1 MALDPAD
8 LAVLSHMPLF
18 SGLSEIALLTL
29 IGNTT
34 PRHHQ
39 KGHVLFERGD
49 PADHFY
55 AVLDGWVKLCRRS
68 VDGQEVVLGIFTRGE
83 TFAEA
88 AMFMGGRFP
97 ASAEVVNDS
106 RLLTLRRET
115 VIARLREDPDLSMGM
130 LASTSRHL
138 KLLVEQIEQIK
149 GRSGV
154 KRVGDFILR
163 LCPVFEGSAVV
174 GLPYEKALIAARL
187 GMKPESFSRALA
199 RLRRVGVRA
208 ERDHVTVADIQAL
221 AAFLADEDPTPHR
234 KKL

>member
-8 LAVLSHMPLF
+8 LTLLARMPLF
-18 SGLSEIALLTL
+18 AGLSEVALLRL
-29 IGNTT
+29 IGNST
-34 PRHHQ
+34 PRHHD

-55 AVLDGWVKLCRRS
+55 AVLDGWVKLCRRAA
-68 VDGQEVVLGIFTRGE
+68 DGQEVVLGIFARGE

-88 AMFMGGRFP
+88 AMFMGGEFP
-97 ASAEVVNDS
+97 ASAEVVGDS
-106 RLLTLRRET
+106 RLLTLRRES
-115 VIARLREDPDLSMGM
+115 VLARLREDADLTMGM

-149 GRSGV
+149 GRPGV

-163 LCPVFEGSAVV
+163 LCPEYEGSAVV

-199 RLRRVGVRA
+199 RLRRIGVRA
-208 ERDHVTVADIQAL
+208 NRDHITVADIRAL
-221 AAFLADEDPTPHR
+221 AEFLADEDTPHR
-234 KKL
+234 HSKP

>member
-8 LAVLSHMPLF
+8 LALLARMPLF
-18 SGLSEIALLTL
+18 AELSEVALLRL
-29 IGNTT
+29 IGNST
-34 PRHHQ
+34 PRHHD

-55 AVLDGWVKLCRRS
+55 AVLDGWVKLCRRAA
-68 VDGQEVVLGIFTRGE
+68 DGQEVVLGIFARGE
-83 TFAEA
+83 VFAEA

-97 ASAEVVNDS
+97 ASAEVVSDS
-106 RLLTLRRET
+106 RLLTLRRES
-115 VIARLREDPDLSMGM
+115 VLARLHEDAHLSMGM

-149 GRSGV
+149 GRPGV

-163 LCPVFEGSAVV
+163 LCTEDEGSAVV

-199 RLRRVGVRA
+199 RLRRIGVQA
-208 ERDHVTVADIQAL
+208 NRDHITVSDIQAL
-221 AAFLADEDPTPHR
+221 ADFLAEDDATYKHS
-234 KKL
+234 KL